1 MVLAE
6 RVRLGRALHDTLLQ
20 GLAGM
25 ALQVDDVSHHI
36 DVAPAV
42 AKERLTR
49 VRWQVEDHIRRARQS
64 IWGLRSPILE
74 SNDMS
79 RALRRAVEEAV
90 AGRSVEL
97 TVSAKGVPPPGA
109 PAMGEN
115 LVFIAQEAVSNAV
128 RHGGPSRVTVTL
140 DYLHDAIRLA
150 VEDDGCGFEPHRA
163 VPGHYG
169 LTGMRERAEHLRGRL
184 TIDSVPGRGTLV
196 ETVVPIH

>member
-1 MVLAE
+1 
-6 RVRLGRALHDTLLQ
+6 
-20 GLAGM
+20 M
-25 ALQVDDVSHHI
+25 AFLDS
-36 DVAPAV
+36 AV
-42 AKERLTR
+42 
-49 VRWQVEDHIRRARQS
+49 
-64 IWGLRSPILE
+64 G
-74 SNDMS
+74 
-79 RALRRAVEEAV
+79 
-90 AGRSVEL
+90 GRSVEL

-150 VEDDGCGFEPHRA
+150 VEDDGCGFEPQRA